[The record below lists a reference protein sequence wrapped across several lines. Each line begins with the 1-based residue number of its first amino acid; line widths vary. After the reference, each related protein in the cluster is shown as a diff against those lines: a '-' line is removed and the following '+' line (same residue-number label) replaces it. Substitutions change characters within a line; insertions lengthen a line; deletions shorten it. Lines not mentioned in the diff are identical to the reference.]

1 MDYLVLTPPLCTP
14 AEPAAGAFTLAA
26 GLAGRGLEVGLL
38 DLSLEMIHRTLR
50 DPEIPGPEVARAL
63 DYLVGASSGY
73 EAQQHRSSIGLLHAR
88 LKGFGKRWP
97 GWTMTLMD
105 LAAPGRV
112 HDPIALSAALA
123 DGTNPFAS
131 LWDEVLGPVLDRER
145 PREVLISL
153 AYLSQLAAAID
164 MVSYLRH
171 RGIDPVVGGSL
182 PNSLAHSGSGLE
194 ALRGCFRRM
203 MLGDGLALLSAP
215 GAAEHLTDRLAW
227 PRLLNQR
234 PYLSA
239 RPVVPI
245 PLSTGCY
252 WDRCAFCPDR
262 GLPWVPVPP
271 QALDDLFTTAPDE
284 IRVAR
289 PLVHLLDSALAPAQL
304 RRFLPVARDHGLS
317 FYGFAR
323 PSRHLT
329 PALIEDAA
337 AAGCAMLQLGAESGS
352 EEILS
357 RYDKGFAPDEAEDV
371 IGAAAAAGIRTYLYL
386 LFGLPRETHGDR
398 SRTLEFL
405 VRNAE
410 AVDFLNLSVFNLPE
424 QSALTKEGAEH
435 GIELGAF
442 PDDGAIRLYRPF
454 LVDGVDPRAE
464 ARTFLDRQLRSHPQ
478 IRPMVRR
485 SPRWL
490 RAAHNA
496 MQQVPG
502 RS

>member
-1 MDYLVLTPPLCTP
+1 VDYLILTPPICTP

-63 DYLVGASSGY
+63 DYLVNTSKGY
-73 EAQQHRSSIGLLHAR
+73 EPQQHRSSTGLLHAR

-112 HDPIALSAALA
+112 HDPVALSAALA
-123 DGTNPFAS
+123 RGTNPFAS

-164 MVSYLRH
+164 LASVLRA
-171 RGIDPVVGGSL
+171 RGLEPLVGGSL
-182 PNSLAHSGSGLE
+182 PNSLAHSGRGLQ
-194 ALRGCFRRM
+194 ALRGCFPRM
-203 MLGDGLALLSAP
+203 TVGDGLALLP
-215 GAAEHLTDRLAW
+215 DHGATEHLTDRLAW
-227 PRLLNQR
+227 PPLLSPR

-271 QALDDLFTTAPDE
+271 QALDHLFSGAPDE

-304 RRFLPVARDHGLS
+304 RRFLPIAQDHGLS

-329 PALIEDAA
+329 PALIDEAA
-337 AAGCAMLQLGAESGS
+337 AAGCAMLQLGAEGGS
-352 EEILS
+352 EALLS
-357 RYDKGFAPDEAEDV
+357 RYDKGFAPKEAEEV
-371 IGAAAAAGIRTYLYL
+371 IGTAAAAGIRTYLYL
-386 LFGLPRETHGDR
+386 LFGLPHETHDDR
-398 SRTLEFL
+398 RLTLEFL
-405 VRNAE
+405 TRDAE

-424 QSALTKEGAEH
+424 QSSLTQEGADH

-464 ARTFLDRQLRSHPQ
+464 ARAFLERELRSHPLV
-478 IRPMVRR
+478 RPMVRR

-496 MQQVPG
+496 MLQVPG